1 MSIFDMIQDFTQVF
15 QWIYKSFYNVINN
28 ITTYTTQI
36 FQVVNYLPDFVKS
49 IVIATLSI
57 TVVYFILRLV

>member
-1 MSIFDMIQDFTQVF
+1 MDIFDMITEFTQVF
-15 QWIYKSFYNVINN
+15 QWISQTFYNVVSN

-36 FQVVNYLPDFVKS
+36 FQVVNLLPDFVKS

-57 TVVYFILRLV
+57 TVVYMILRLV